1 MKIEKISDNQI
12 RCTITLADL
21 AEHQIRFSELAYGT
35 DKAKAFFQDLM
46 EQAHEEFGFEISN
59 NMPLMIE
66 AVPSASGTLV
76 LLITK
81 VDEPQELEK
90 VFPGAGAAPASGVP
104 GNMPA
109 PEGMPQSLEEPE
121 NSGSPL
127 SGVSIFAFQH
137 LDTVIRAARVLKGT
151 YTGSNSLYKESETGD
166 YFLVLAQGSEDPT
179 PFTKICHMLNEY
191 GVQNASSGPTLAF
204 LEEHCKTVVEF
215 TALQT
220 LAEL

>member
-1 MKIEKISDNQI
+1 MKIERISENQI
-12 RCTITLADL
+12 KCTITLADL

-35 DKAKAFFQDLM
+35 EKARAFFQDLM

-66 AVPSASGTLV
+66 AVPSVSGTLV

-81 VDEPQELEK
+81 VDEPNDLEK
-90 VFPGAGAAPASGVP
+90 VFPANDATNNNNASTP
-104 GNMPA
+104 L
-109 PEGMPQSLEEPE
+109 PEGVPQSLEEPE
-121 NSGSPL
+121 GNSSSPL

-137 LDTVIRAARVLKGT
+137 LDTVIRAARMLKGC
-151 YTGSNSLYKESETGD
+151 YNGSNSLYKESETGD
-166 YFLVLAQGSEDPT
+166 YFLVLAKGSEDTT
-179 PFTKICHMLNEY
+179 PFSKICHMLNEY

-204 LEEHCKTVVEF
+204 LEEHCKTIVEF

-220 LAEL
+220 LAQL